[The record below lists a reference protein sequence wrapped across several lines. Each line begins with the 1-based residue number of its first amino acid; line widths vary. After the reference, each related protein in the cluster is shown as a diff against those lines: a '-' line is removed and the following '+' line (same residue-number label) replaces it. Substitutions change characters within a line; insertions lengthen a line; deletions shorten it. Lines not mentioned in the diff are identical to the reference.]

1 MPQLIEMDG
10 TANMSSASV
19 KFCNADF
26 NSACAVSLPSL
37 SVIVLNYKAEELTTR
52 CLWSVA
58 ESDYRGPLEIIL
70 VDNGATAS
78 SIVVLKALAQ
88 ALPCPV
94 SVVHCERNLGFT
106 GGVLA
111 AWPHAN
117 GELICLLNND
127 ALVHPRCLTTLA
139 EKLKDH
145 TDIGAVWPY
154 DAPLCWHTE
163 LKVPQSSEVALMRN
177 GTHSVTGAN
186 MWLPLLRDYRQCFT
200 GSGVCMVFAKRT
212 VEYPFPEEYFAY
224 FEDVFLGWT
233 LQLKG
238 LRVERVPEAVIYHA
252 GSATA
257 SKHPRLRPLLA
268 FHAEK
273 NRLANLFVFYNWFTL
288 LRLMPLLLVAE
299 LANLAGSLVPLLRSE
314 PTSARIKAHIA
325 SRMWLIGHIGW
336 LLRLRK
342 QLQQVRKVQDHRII
356 SLLSARLTMQDGR
369 LGKLLN
375 SFSLTYCRLVGIR
388 TVELISQT

>member
-1 MPQLIEMDG
+1 
-10 TANMSSASV
+10 
-19 KFCNADF
+19 
-26 NSACAVSLPSL
+26 
-37 SVIVLNYKAEELTTR
+37 
-52 CLWSVA
+52 
-58 ESDYRGPLEIIL
+58 
-70 VDNGATAS
+70 
-78 SIVVLKALAQ
+78 
-88 ALPCPV
+88 
-94 SVVHCERNLGFT
+94 
-106 GGVLA
+106 
-111 AWPHAN
+111 
-117 GELICLLNND
+117 
-127 ALVHPRCLTTLA
+127 
-139 EKLKDH
+139 
-145 TDIGAVWPY
+145 
-154 DAPLCWHTE
+154 
-163 LKVPQSSEVALMRN
+163 
-177 GTHSVTGAN
+177 
-186 MWLPLLRDYRQCFT
+186 
-200 GSGVCMVFAKRT
+200 MVFAKRT

-257 SKHPRLRPLLA
+257 SKHPGLRPLLA

-273 NRLANLFVFYNWFTL
+273 HRLANLLVFYSWFTL
-288 LRLMPLLLVAE
+288 VRLMPLLVVAE
-299 LANLAGSLVPLLRSE
+299 LANLVGSLVALLSSE

>member
-1 MPQLIEMDG
+1 
-10 TANMSSASV
+10 
-19 KFCNADF
+19 
-26 NSACAVSLPSL
+26 
-37 SVIVLNYKAEELTTR
+37 
-52 CLWSVA
+52 
-58 ESDYRGPLEIIL
+58 
-70 VDNGATAS
+70 
-78 SIVVLKALAQ
+78 
-88 ALPCPV
+88 
-94 SVVHCERNLGFT
+94 
-106 GGVLA
+106 
-111 AWPHAN
+111 
-117 GELICLLNND
+117 
-127 ALVHPRCLTTLA
+127 
-139 EKLKDH
+139 
-145 TDIGAVWPY
+145 
-154 DAPLCWHTE
+154 TE
-163 LKVPQSSEVALMRN
+163 LKVPQSSKVALMRN

-186 MWLPLLRDYRQCFT
+186 MWLPLLRDFRQWFT

-257 SKHPRLRPLLA
+257 SKHPGLRPLLA

-273 NRLANLFVFYNWFTL
+273 NRLANLLVFYSWFKLVQAGSSWFTL
-288 LRLMPLLLVAE
+288 VRLMPLLVVAE
-299 LANLAGSLVPLLRSE
+299 LANLVGSLVALLSSE

-375 SFSLTYCRLVGIR
+375 SFSLTYCRL
-388 TVELISQT
+388 